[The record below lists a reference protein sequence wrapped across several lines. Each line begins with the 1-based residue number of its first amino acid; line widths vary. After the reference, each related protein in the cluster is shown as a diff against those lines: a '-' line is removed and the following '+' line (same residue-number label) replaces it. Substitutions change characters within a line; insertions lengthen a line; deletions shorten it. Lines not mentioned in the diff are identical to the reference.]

1 MGIIVP
7 SPLVHTSMIL
17 AGQSYWK
24 VKLRSGKEFSELDVS
39 FDLLRGSHSIDW
51 ALDIVGSGDNGAQ
64 SDGQAK
70 IAELTLCTPQG
81 NATLKITEP
90 YSAFQLKCG
99 ASAMF
104 SNERILLAQ
113 IIGRVEDKESGLCT
127 CCLWDVQEQRL
138 DPQYMSSVK
147 NLGYR
152 NIGALSLEVV
162 GLRL

>member
-1 MGIIVP
+1 MGLILP

-24 VKLRSGKEFSELDVS
+24 VRLRSGKEYSEFDTS

-51 ALDIVGSGDNGAQ
+51 ALDITGSGDN
-64 SDGQAK
+64 K
-70 IAELTLCTPQG
+70 NIAELTLCTPQG
-81 NATLKITEP
+81 DATLKITEP

-104 SNERILLAQ
+104 GNERILLGQ

-127 CCLWDVQEQRL
+127 CCLWDVQQQRM
-138 DPQYMSSVK
+138 DAQYMS
-147 NLGYR
+147 NINNIEWR
-152 NIGALSLEVV
+152 NIGAMSLEVV